1 MTNNNETLIRL
12 IEEYHQKVKEYQRI
26 EEDYKRLKTM
36 QNRVETV
43 TVIKEIPAEY
53 AGGVSMER
61 IWHQVVAEI
70 GSRIA
75 EVLLE
80 GNGLH
85 VEQNYITSY
94 FGNTLLLKA
103 DFKFIKTIGQN
114 NF

>member
-12 IEEYHQKVKEYQRI
+12 IEEYHQKVKEYQFI
-26 EEDYKRLKTM
+26 EDDYKRLKQL
-36 QNRVETV
+36 QNMVETV
-43 TVIKEIPAEY
+43 TVVKEIPAEY
-53 AGGVSMER
+53 AGGASMER

-75 EVLLE
+75 EMLLE

-85 VEQNYITSY
+85 VEQNYLTRP
-94 FGNTLLLKA
+94 FGNALLLKTE
-103 DFKFIKTIGQN
+103 FKFIKTIGKN